1 MNNRFVKIG
10 EAAKLLGVSVQAL
23 RNWEVEGK
31 IMPSHRTPGGQRMS
45 DLAEL
50 LGVNDL
56 TYPTIAYARVSSSD
70 QKKDLERQ
78 HAVLEAFCD
87 KNGWQTEIIRDLG
100 SGMNYNNQGLGR
112 LLELMV
118 HGQMSR
124 LVIPFL
130 VIYHSYVAQTV
141 SLCPIPP
148 HFVKF
153 GNVTSFFRIGI
164 ITHKD
169 RLLRFGAEI
178 VFRICELK
186 DIEVVI
192 INKSKQPS
200 FEEELT
206 RDVMEIMTVF
216 CAKLYGRRSHTSKK
230 MAEEIDKIVNDAQL
244 QMQSNFGANNA
255 DPLPEDSTQSE

>member
-31 IMPSHRTPGGQRMS
+31 IMPSHRTPGGQRMY

-124 LVIPFL
+124 LVI
-130 VIYHSYVAQTV
+130 
-141 SLCPIPP
+141 
-148 HFVKF
+148 
-153 GNVTSFFRIGI
+153 
-164 ITHKD
+164 THKD

-186 DIEVVI
+186 GIEVVI

-230 MAEEIDKIVNDAQL
+230 MAEEIDKIVNDEQL

>member
-10 EAAKLLGVSVQAL
+10 EAAKLLGVSVQAP
-23 RNWEVEGK
+23 RNWEMEGK
-31 IMPSHRTPGGQRMS
+31 IMPSHRTPGGQRMY

-70 QKKDLERQ
+70 QKEDLERQ
-78 HAVLEAFCD
+78 HAVLEAFCN
-87 KNGWQTEIIRDLG
+87 KNGWKPTEIIRDLG
-100 SGMNYNNQGLGR
+100 SGMNYKKKGLLH

-118 HGQMSR
+118 YGQMSR
-124 LVIPFL
+124 LV
-130 VIYHSYVAQTV
+130 
-141 SLCPIPP
+141 
-148 HFVKF
+148 
-153 GNVTSFFRIGI
+153 

-186 DIEVVI
+186 GIEVVI
-192 INKSKQPS
+192 INKGEQPS

-216 CAKLYGRRSHTSKK
+216 CAKLYGRRSHKSKK
-230 MAEEIDKIVNDAQL
+230 LAEEIENIVSEEKEQL
-244 QMQSNFGANNA
+244 ELNLGPPNT
-255 DPLPEDSTQSE
+255 EDRTQCE

>member
-23 RNWEVEGK
+23 RNWEMEGK
-31 IMPSHRTPGGQRMS
+31 IMPSHRMPGGQRMY

-70 QKKDLERQ
+70 QKEDLERQ
-78 HAVLEAFCD
+78 HAVLEAFCN
-87 KNGWQTEIIRDLG
+87 KNGWKPTEIIRDLG
-100 SGMNYNNQGLGR
+100 SGMNYNKKGLLR

-118 HGQMSR
+118 RGQMSR
-124 LVIPFL
+124 LV
-130 VIYHSYVAQTV
+130 
-141 SLCPIPP
+141 
-148 HFVKF
+148 
-153 GNVTSFFRIGI
+153 

-186 DIEVVI
+186 GIEVVI
-192 INKSKQPS
+192 INKGEQPS

-206 RDVMEIMTVF
+206 HDVMEIMTVF
-216 CAKLYGRRSHTSKK
+216 CAKLYGRRSQKSKK
-230 MAEEIDKIVNDAQL
+230 MAQEIENIVSEEKEQL
-244 QMQSNFGANNA
+244 EMNFGNPTNT
-255 DPLPEDSTQSE
+255 EDRT

>member
-87 KNGWQTEIIRDLG
+87 KNGWQTEIIRDLD

-124 LVIPFL
+124 LVI
-130 VIYHSYVAQTV
+130 
-141 SLCPIPP
+141 
-148 HFVKF
+148 
-153 GNVTSFFRIGI
+153 
-164 ITHKD
+164 THKD

-186 DIEVVI
+186 GIEVVI

-216 CAKLYGRRSHTSKK
+216 CAKLYAMSR
-230 MAEEIDKIVNDAQL
+230 
-244 QMQSNFGANNA
+244 FG
-255 DPLPEDSTQSE
+255 LVSF

>member
-23 RNWEVEGK
+23 RNWEIEGK
-31 IMPSHRTPGGQRMS
+31 IMPSHRTPGGQRMY

-56 TYPTIAYARVSSSD
+56 SYPTIAYARVSSSD
-70 QKKDLERQ
+70 QKEDLERQ
-78 HAVLEAFCD
+78 HAVLEAFCN

-100 SGMNYNNQGLGR
+100 SGMNYNKKGLLR

-118 HGQMSR
+118 QGQMSR
-124 LVIPFL
+124 LVL
-130 VIYHSYVAQTV
+130 
-141 SLCPIPP
+141 
-148 HFVKF
+148 
-153 GNVTSFFRIGI
+153 
-164 ITHKD
+164 THKD

-186 DIEVVI
+186 GIEVVI
-192 INKSKQPS
+192 INKGEPPS

-206 RDVMEIMTVF
+206 QDVMKIMTVF
-216 CAKLYGRRSHTSKK
+216 SAKLYGRRSHKSKK
-230 MAEEIDKIVNDAQL
+230 MAEEIENIVSEEKEQL
-244 QMQSNFGANNA
+244 ELQFGT
-255 DPLPEDSTQSE
+255 PTTEDSTQPE

>member
-124 LVIPFL
+124 LVI
-130 VIYHSYVAQTV
+130 
-141 SLCPIPP
+141 
-148 HFVKF
+148 
-153 GNVTSFFRIGI
+153 
-164 ITHKD
+164 THKD

-186 DIEVVI
+186 GIEVVI

-216 CAKLYGRRSHTSKK
+216 CAKLYGRRSHKSKK
-230 MAEEIDKIVNDAQL
+230 MAEEIDKIVNDEQL

-255 DPLPEDSTQSE
+255 APLPEDSTQSE

>member
-23 RNWEVEGK
+23 RNWEMEGK
-31 IMPSHRTPGGQRMS
+31 IMPSHRTPGGQRMY

-56 TYPTIAYARVSSSD
+56 SYPTIAYARVSSSD
-70 QKKDLERQ
+70 QKEDLERQ
-78 HAVLEAFCD
+78 HAVLEAFCN
-87 KNGWQTEIIRDLG
+87 KNGWHTEIIRDLG
-100 SGMNYNNQGLGR
+100 SGMNYNKKGLGH

-118 HGQMSR
+118 QGQMSR
-124 LVIPFL
+124 LV
-130 VIYHSYVAQTV
+130 
-141 SLCPIPP
+141 
-148 HFVKF
+148 
-153 GNVTSFFRIGI
+153 

-186 DIEVVI
+186 GIEVVI
-192 INKSKQPS
+192 INKGEQPS

-216 CAKLYGRRSHTSKK
+216 CAKLYERRSHKSKK
-230 MAEEIDKIVNDAQL
+230 MAEEIENIVSEEKEQL
-244 QMQSNFGANNA
+244 ELNLGPPN
-255 DPLPEDSTQSE
+255 PEDRTESE

>member
-31 IMPSHRTPGGQRMS
+31 IMPSHRTPGGQRMY

-124 LVIPFL
+124 LVI
-130 VIYHSYVAQTV
+130 
-141 SLCPIPP
+141 
-148 HFVKF
+148 
-153 GNVTSFFRIGI
+153 
-164 ITHKD
+164 THKD

-186 DIEVVI
+186 GIEVVI
-192 INKSKQPS
+192 INKSKQPC

>member
-31 IMPSHRTPGGQRMS
+31 IMPSHRTPGGQRMY

-100 SGMNYNNQGLGR
+100 SGMNYNKQGLGR

-124 LVIPFL
+124 LV
-130 VIYHSYVAQTV
+130 
-141 SLCPIPP
+141 
-148 HFVKF
+148 
-153 GNVTSFFRIGI
+153 

-186 DIEVVI
+186 GIEVVI
-192 INKSKQPS
+192 INKGKQPS

-255 DPLPEDSTQSE
+255 DPLSEDSTQSE

>member
-31 IMPSHRTPGGQRMS
+31 IMPSHRTPGGQRMY
-45 DLAEL
+45 DLADL

-112 LLELMV
+112 LLKLMV

-124 LVIPFL
+124 LV
-130 VIYHSYVAQTV
+130 
-141 SLCPIPP
+141 
-148 HFVKF
+148 
-153 GNVTSFFRIGI
+153 

-186 DIEVVI
+186 GIEVVI

-206 RDVMEIMTVF
+206 GDVMEIMTVF

>member
-23 RNWEVEGK
+23 RNWEMEGK
-31 IMPSHRTPGGQRMS
+31 IMPSHRTPGGQRMY

-56 TYPTIAYARVSSSD
+56 SYPTIAYARVSSSD
-70 QKKDLERQ
+70 QKEDLERQ
-78 HAVLEAFCD
+78 HAVLEAFCN

-100 SGMNYNNQGLGR
+100 SGMNYNKKGLLR

-124 LVIPFL
+124 LV
-130 VIYHSYVAQTV
+130 
-141 SLCPIPP
+141 
-148 HFVKF
+148 
-153 GNVTSFFRIGI
+153 

-186 DIEVVI
+186 GIEVVI
-192 INKSKQPS
+192 INKGEQPS

-206 RDVMEIMTVF
+206 CDVMEIMTVF
-216 CAKLYGRRSHTSKK
+216 CAKLYGRRSQKSKK
-230 MAEEIDKIVNDAQL
+230 MAEEIENIVSEEKSQL
-244 QMQSNFGANNA
+244 ELQFGTPTN
-255 DPLPEDSTQSE
+255 PEDRTQSE

>member
-23 RNWEVEGK
+23 RNWEIEGK
-31 IMPSHRTPGGQRMS
+31 IMPSHRTPGGQRMY

-70 QKKDLERQ
+70 QKEDLERQ
-78 HAVLEAFCD
+78 HAVLEAFCN

-100 SGMNYNNQGLGR
+100 SGMNYNKKGLHR

-118 HGQMSR
+118 EGQMSR
-124 LVIPFL
+124 LVL
-130 VIYHSYVAQTV
+130 
-141 SLCPIPP
+141 
-148 HFVKF
+148 
-153 GNVTSFFRIGI
+153 
-164 ITHKD
+164 THKD
-169 RLLRFGAEI
+169 RLLRFGGEI

-186 DIEVVI
+186 GIEVVI
-192 INKSKQPS
+192 INKDEPPS

-216 CAKLYGRRSHTSKK
+216 CAKLYGRGSHKSKK
-230 MAEEIDKIVNDAQL
+230 MAQEIENIVSEEKEQL
-244 QMQSNFGANNA
+244 ELQFGTPN
-255 DPLPEDSTQSE
+255 PEDSPESE

>member
-23 RNWEVEGK
+23 RNWEMEGK
-31 IMPSHRTPGGQRMS
+31 IMPSHRTPGGQRMY

-70 QKKDLERQ
+70 QKEDLERQ
-78 HAVLEAFCD
+78 HAVLEAFCN

-100 SGMNYNNQGLGR
+100 SGMNYKKKGLLH

-124 LVIPFL
+124 LV
-130 VIYHSYVAQTV
+130 
-141 SLCPIPP
+141 
-148 HFVKF
+148 
-153 GNVTSFFRIGI
+153 

-186 DIEVVI
+186 GIEVVI
-192 INKSKQPS
+192 INKGEQPS

-216 CAKLYGRRSHTSKK
+216 CAKLYGQRSHKSKK
-230 MAEEIDKIVNDAQL
+230 MAQEIENIVSEEKEQL
-244 QMQSNFGANNA
+244 EMNFGN
-255 DPLPEDSTQSE
+255 PTHTEDRT

>member
-70 QKKDLERQ
+70 QKKDLEHQ

-124 LVIPFL
+124 LVI
-130 VIYHSYVAQTV
+130 
-141 SLCPIPP
+141 
-148 HFVKF
+148 
-153 GNVTSFFRIGI
+153 
-164 ITHKD
+164 THKD

-186 DIEVVI
+186 GIEVVI

-216 CAKLYGRRSHTSKK
+216 CAKLYGRRSHKHILEVLLS
-230 MAEEIDKIVNDAQL
+230 
-244 QMQSNFGANNA
+244 
-255 DPLPEDSTQSE
+255 PTQRLH

>member
-23 RNWEVEGK
+23 RNWEMEGK
-31 IMPSHRTPGGQRMS
+31 IMPSHRTPGGQRMY

-70 QKKDLERQ
+70 QKEDLERQ
-78 HAVLEAFCD
+78 YAVLEAFCN
-87 KNGWQTEIIRDLG
+87 KNGWQPTEIIRDLG
-100 SGMNYNNQGLGR
+100 SGMNYNKKGLRR

-118 HGQMSR
+118 QGQMSR
-124 LVIPFL
+124 LV
-130 VIYHSYVAQTV
+130 
-141 SLCPIPP
+141 
-148 HFVKF
+148 
-153 GNVTSFFRIGI
+153 

-186 DIEVVI
+186 GIEVVI
-192 INKSKQPS
+192 INKGEQAS

-216 CAKLYGRRSHTSKK
+216 CAKLYGRRSHKSEK
-230 MAEEIDKIVNDAQL
+230 MAQEIENIVSEEKAQL
-244 QMQSNFGANNA
+244 ELRFGTPNSENR
-255 DPLPEDSTQSE
+255 TQSE